1 MTLKTFVSR
10 VPVVKVQSCAQ
21 FSTCI
26 ALGGLIT
33 QLEALAAKIPTTET
47 SAEPSAAGVCTELT
61 RGRPAPRSG
70 LHGAGAG
77 PSLHT
82 NAAGAL
88 YSLPKECEPTSRV
101 NYS

>member
-10 VPVVKVQSCAQ
+10 VPVVKVQSCTQ

-33 QLEALAAKIPTTET
+33 QSEALAAKIPTAET
-47 SAEPSAAGVCTELT
+47 SAEPSAACVRTELT

-70 LHGAGAG
+70 LQGRGGGG
-77 PSLHT
+77 PHCTLMLR
-82 NAAGAL
+82 GL
-88 YSLPKECEPTSRV
+88 YIPYLKDV
-101 NYS
+101 NPQVG